1 MAWYGA
7 YDGPSDNALFRVC
20 VDFKVTER
28 GDRQYRASAR
38 YWMEATGNF
47 YGTLFHSN
55 FGGDGQV
62 YGAGTYYDTGWV
74 DWGWHD
80 WGSALQADP
89 SAWYTGGSG
98 TEYSSACHVTWT
110 PDTPVWAPY
119 APTGAS
125 HVRSSDTKNVVSWK
139 NDTRPARPYTGVRVQ
154 RSTDGGD
161 WAQVA
166 SLGAAATSYTDTS
179 TSAGH
184 SYSYRVVARNASGSA
199 ASAASAK
206 TLNTPSAPTG
216 VKASRVSD
224 NRNDVA
230 WAGVCPDPALYAS
243 QVLQR
248 SVDGGAWADIA
259 TLEGSARSHVDRS
272 TSAGHS
278 YSYRVVARNASGSA
292 ASAAS
297 AKTLNTPSAPSR
309 ASHIRNSDAQN
320 TVTWAVNRDDAA
332 VYASQSVQRST
343 DGGDW
348 EDVKS
353 GLSGST
359 TSWVDAGTSAGHSY
373 RYRVGARNAAGAAWS
388 AATAETYNTP
398 TAPSVSTERVGGTQ
412 VRVTIGSVSRTAT
425 AVEVQRKRQGG
436 AWEAVGT
443 YGTSQ
448 SEVTD
453 EPGAGTWR
461 YRARAT
467 RGELASAWAEESAWV
482 TPMSAPNAPS
492 ISSPASGA
500 VMASGTQAELRW
512 SHSPTDG
519 TSQSA
524 WEAQASYDGGATWA
538 GLASGTSE
546 TGCPVALDGER
557 DVLLRVRTRGL
568 HPDWSP
574 WAQVSFYSRIAP
586 QVGVLV
592 DPVVKAC
599 PFSVSWSCGS
609 MSGGVQRAV
618 VEVSPKG
625 GAAALTMTL
634 GQGAASC
641 EVRADQLVPRDGEAY
656 AVRVSVTSTYGLTGE
671 GTAQFAV
678 AYDAPGVPSVSV
690 SVDRERGAVS
700 LVVGATAGG
709 VPTES
714 LSVWRD
720 GHCLGAGLPGGC
732 EVTDPLPPLD
742 RPVPYEVVA
751 HASSGATSRMPVEV
765 EVESRSFMFLNF
777 GAGWSGVCKA
787 ARNLRP
793 DRQTRREYES
803 MSVFGQARPAT
814 MYGEHVGA
822 TGSLT
827 ADVDW
832 IGDLD
837 GAGGP
842 ALLPAWVEAEEH
854 AGDYALRMPGG
865 GDAVRVRADISHERG
880 EVYGVATVSVD
891 FEEVCGGLD

>member
-7 YDGPSDNALFRVC
+7 YDGPSDSALFRVC
-20 VDFKVTER
+20 VDFKVTEQ
-28 GDRQYRASAR
+28 GDKQYRASAR

-55 FGGDGQV
+55 FGGDAQV

-98 TEYSSACHVTWT
+98 NEYSSACHVTWT

-125 HVRSSDTKNVVSWK
+125 HTRASDTKNVVSWK
-139 NDTRPARPYTGVRVQ
+139 NDTWPARPYAELRVQ

-166 SLGAAATSYTDTS
+166 SLGAAATSYADTSTSAGHSYMYRVVAGNSAGTAASGATAKTLNTPSAPTDVKASRVSDNRNDVSWAGVCPDAALYASQALQRSVDGGAWADAATLAGSARSYSDRS

-184 SYSYRVVARNASGSA
+184 SYSYRVVAQNASGSA

-206 TLNTPSAPTG
+206 TLNTPNAPS
-216 VKASRVSD
+216 KAS
-224 NRNDVA
+224 
-230 WAGVCPDPALYAS
+230 
-243 QVLQR
+243 
-248 SVDGGAWADIA
+248 
-259 TLEGSARSHVDRS
+259 HV
-272 TSAGHS
+272 
-278 YSYRVVARNASGSA
+278 
-292 ASAAS
+292 
-297 AKTLNTPSAPSR
+297 
-309 ASHIRNSDAQN
+309 RNSDAQN
-320 TVTWAVNRDDAA
+320 TVTWAVNRADAE

-359 TSWVDAGTSAGHSY
+359 TSWVDTGTSAGHSY
-373 RYRVGARNAAGAAWS
+373 RYRVGARNTAGAAWS

-425 AVEVQRKRQGG
+425 AIEVQRQKQGG

-448 SEVTD
+448 SGVTD

-467 RGELASAWAEESAWV
+467 RGELASAWAEEAAWV

-524 WEAQASYDGGATWA
+524 WEAQASYDGGGTWA

-586 QVGVLV
+586 QVGVSV

-618 VEVSPKG
+618 VEVSPRG
-625 GAAALTMTL
+625 GAAALTLTL
-634 GQGAASC
+634 GQGAGSC
-641 EVRADQLVPRDGEAY
+641 EVRADQLVPRDGETY
-656 AVRVSVTSTYGLTGE
+656 AVRVSVTSTYGLAGE
-671 GTAQFAV
+671 GTAEFAV

-700 LVVGATAGG
+700 LVVGMTAGG

-720 GHCLGAGLPGGC
+720 GHCLGAGLPDGC

-751 HASSGATSRMPVEV
+751 HASSGATSRMPVSV

-777 GAGWSGVCKA
+777 GAGWSRVCKA

-822 TGSLT
+822 TGSLS

-837 GAGGP
+837 GAGEP